1 MKVLKSKKIF
11 FIMSFLLVIS
21 LIASYYNTKGSN
33 VTNIKGNN
41 IGLNVLN
48 FEINKLKME
57 FENYSKEY
65 NYFFSQ
71 KFSLIKDIEKENIN
85 IGESKIKEKIK
96 FNYEKIFE
104 QNFNLNNY
112 QKNINNVLFLSLKE
126 FEYSSKSDLLFD
138 LHLNGV
144 SLINKD
150 YNNYKKDIS
159 KQLSKKITILVNSE
173 EKILSYNS
181 NQENNQLFFEVLIN
195 SYLNIKNHKI
205 SINNEYFYYEIKK
218 IEEDNSFTIDE
229 KLFDDINNK
238 SIINYYF

>member
-21 LIASYYNTKGSN
+21 LIASYYNTESGN

-85 IGESKIKEKIK
+85 IRESRIKERIK

-104 QNFNLNNY
+104 QNFNLNDY
-112 QKNINNVLFLSLKE
+112 QKNINNVLSLSLKE
-126 FEYSSKSDLLFD
+126 FEHSSKSDLLFD
-138 LHLNGV
+138 LHLNAV

-159 KQLSKKITILVNSE
+159 KQLSKKITILVNGE

-181 NQENNQLFFEVLIN
+181 NHENNQLFFEVLIN
-195 SYLNIKNHKI
+195 TYLNIENHKI
-205 SINNEYFYYEIKK
+205 SINNKDFDYEIKK
-218 IEEDNSFTIDE
+218 IEEDNFFTIDE